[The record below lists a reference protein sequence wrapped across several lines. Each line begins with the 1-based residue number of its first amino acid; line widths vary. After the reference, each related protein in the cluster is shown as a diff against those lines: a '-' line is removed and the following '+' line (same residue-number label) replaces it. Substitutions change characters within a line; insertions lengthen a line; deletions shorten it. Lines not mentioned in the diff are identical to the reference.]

1 MNPTR
6 IWSFALSLGF
16 LATALGAAPA
26 ASTSLEVE
34 QLIDQ
39 IRAGWAKPGAVE
51 QPNAPG
57 WNAFFDR
64 LKADLSDYASAKS
77 EADRLRSLTALH
89 QLSVAL
95 RGVGWAPAAEV
106 NESLRA
112 WLRPR
117 VALAWAI
124 RRVRDSVRGLPET
137 GNPSVQDN
145 RDRWLSFT
153 DNSLGAALRDY
164 EGASTVLARRDAL
177 KRVYG
182 ALNSLATGNQARPW
196 TPSMAL
202 EDALDDLFNVPNLDA
217 TADVQALA
225 PALNQD
231 VVETGP
237 VLFKGQLSYVTAGPK
252 TGFGL
257 LPSDDGIAFYNS
269 QAMTSLTPINN
280 FQGQVSQ
287 DRQGRRAAKMYYFN
301 ATSQDNS
308 ELTITAVVRPSGLAL
323 APAYLH
329 TISAAIGSM
338 PIQGKGLNRAIASVI
353 GLNQTKITDKVYE
366 GAIGKI
372 QQGVVEGSSELG
384 AIKANEAAAEK
395 NAQIQQYLVGN
406 DTARYNNLAVT
417 GLSLRSRPEFALIG
431 GTVQW
436 QGAAEQVGADAP
448 QPRKFQNHES
458 GVTAD
463 LHLGSV
469 LTNLVRG
476 YLQSPAGARVENLMV
491 VTKKVPPNTPPREG
505 IVTSENVDFATF
517 RKAIDTARAANDP
530 KVMAIRVKTPG
541 VAPEFAAD
549 ARGYLVALIH
559 DFVLEVPAP
568 AAAARGG
575 LFGPPA
581 QVYRVSAPNAEFT
594 LSFQIAPAQGNTPI
608 RLSGRVEGFDAG
620 PGAQVFAINDDESKA
635 SPLNAFTRVAVLNT
649 FANRLKG
656 QPIDIPLSNIN
667 LGKFALNSVSPLDP
681 SGWIRLNLVP
691 VDASTAPVPTVQPLA
706 QQSDAVGG

>member
-6 IWSFALSLGF
+6 VWNFVLSSGC
-16 LATALGAAPA
+16 LAVALGAAPA
-26 ASTSLEVE
+26 ASTSREV
-34 QLIDQ
+34 QQSIDQ
-39 IRAGWAKPGAVE
+39 IRAGWAKPGAAE

-64 LKADLSDYASAKS
+64 LNADLSEYASAKS
-77 EADRLRSLTALH
+77 EDDRLRSLAELH

-95 RGVGWAPAAEV
+95 REVGWTPAAEL
-106 NESLRA
+106 NETLRA

-124 RRVRDSVRGLPET
+124 RNVRDSVRGLPET
-137 GNPSVQDN
+137 GNPSVQGN

-153 DNSLGAALRDY
+153 ENNLGAALRDY
-164 EGASTVLARRDAL
+164 EGASTVIARRDAL

-182 ALNSLATGNQARPW
+182 ALNSLATRNQARPW
-196 TPSMAL
+196 MPAMAL
-202 EDALDDLFNVPNLDA
+202 EEALDDLFNVPNLDA
-217 TADVQALA
+217 KADVDALT
-225 PALNQD
+225 PALSQD

-237 VLFKGQLSYVTAGPK
+237 IFFKGQLSYVTAGPK

-257 LPSDDGIAFYNS
+257 LPSDDGIAFFNS

-280 FQGQVSQ
+280 FQGQVAQ
-287 DRQGRRAAKMYYFN
+287 DRQGRRAARMYYFN
-301 ATSQDNS
+301 ATSEDNS
-308 ELTITAVVRPSGLAL
+308 ELTITAILRPSGLAV

-329 TISAAIGSM
+329 SISAAVGSM
-338 PIQGKGLNRAIASVI
+338 PIHGTGLTRTAASLI
-353 GLNQTKITDKVYE
+353 GLNQNKITDKVYE

-372 QQGVVEGSSELG
+372 QQGVVENSSELG

-395 NAQIQQYLVGN
+395 NAQIRQYLVGD

-417 GLSLRSRPEFALIG
+417 GLSLRSRPDFALIG

-436 QGAAEQVGADAP
+436 VGAGEQVGADAP
-448 QPRKFQNHES
+448 QPGKFRKTQP

-469 LTNLVRG
+469 LTNLARG
-476 YLQSPAGARVENLMV
+476 YLQSPAGARVHNLMV
-491 VTKKVPPNTPPREG
+491 VTRKLPPDTPPRQG
-505 IVTSENVDFATF
+505 IATSENVDFATF
-517 RKAIDTARAANDP
+517 RDAIATARAANDP
-530 KVMAIRVKTPG
+530 KVVAIRVKTPG
-541 VAPEFAAD
+541 VAPEFSAD

-568 AAAARGG
+568 EAAARGG

-581 QVYRVSAPNAEFT
+581 QIYRISAPDAEFII
-594 LSFQIAPAQGNTPI
+594 SFQIGAAKGDTPI
-608 RLSGRVEGFDAG
+608 RLTGRVEGFDAG
-620 PGAQVFAINDDESKA
+620 PEARVFAINDDEAKA
-635 SPLNAFTRVAVLNT
+635 SPLTAFTRVAVLNT

-691 VDASTAPVPTVQPLA
+691 AGSAPAPTPTVQPVA
-706 QQSDAVGG
+706 DRSDSLGG

>member
-6 IWSFALSLGF
+6 VWTFALSLGC

-26 ASTSLEVE
+26 ASTSREVE
-34 QLIDQ
+34 QSIDQ
-39 IRAGWAKPGAVE
+39 IRAGWAKPGAGE

-64 LKADLSDYASAKS
+64 LNADLGEYAAAKS
-77 EADRLRSLTALH
+77 EDDRLRSLTELH
-89 QLSVAL
+89 QLTVAL

-106 NESLRA
+106 NENLRA

-124 RRVRDSVRGLPET
+124 RSVRDSVRSLPET
-137 GNPSVQDN
+137 GNPSVQGN

-153 DNSLGAALRDY
+153 ENNLGAALRDY

-182 ALNSLATGNQARPW
+182 ALNSLSTGNQARPW

-202 EDALDDLFNVPNLDA
+202 ENALDDLYNVPNLDA
-217 TADVQALA
+217 TADVHALA

-237 VLFKGQLSYVTAGPK
+237 IFFKGQLSYVTAGPK

-257 LPSDDGIAFYNS
+257 LPSDDGIAFFNS
-269 QAMTSLTPINN
+269 QAMTTITPINN
-280 FQGQVSQ
+280 FQGQVSEDQ
-287 DRQGRRAAKMYYFN
+287 KGRRAAKMYYFN
-301 ATSQDNS
+301 ATSQNNS

-329 TISAAIGSM
+329 SISAAVGSL
-338 PIQGKGLNRAIASVI
+338 PIQGKGLTRGVASMI
-353 GLNQTKITDKVYE
+353 GLNQNKITDKVYD

-372 QQGVVEGSSELG
+372 QQGVVDGSSELG

-395 NAQIQQYLVGN
+395 NAKIQQYLVGN

-436 QGAAEQVGADAP
+436 QGANEQVGADAP
-448 QPRKFQNHES
+448 QPRKFQTSEP
-458 GVTAD
+458 GITAD

-476 YLQSPAGARVENLMV
+476 YLQSPAGARVQNLMV
-491 VTKKVPPNTPPREG
+491 VTKKIPPNTPPQEG
-505 IVTSENVDFATF
+505 IATSENVDFETF
-517 RKAIDTARAANDP
+517 RTAAATARAAKDP

-541 VAPEFAAD
+541 VAPEFTAD
-549 ARGYLVALIH
+549 ARGYLVALVH

-568 AAAARGG
+568 EAAMRGG

-581 QVYRVSAPNAEFT
+581 QIYRVSAPNAEFT
-594 LSFQIAPAQGNTPI
+594 ISFQIEAAKGTLPI
-608 RLSGRVEGFDAG
+608 RLAGRVEGFDAG
-620 PGAQVFAINDDESKA
+620 PGAQVFAINDDEAKA
-635 SPLNAFTRVAVLNT
+635 SPLSAFTRVAVLNT

-656 QPIDIPLSNIN
+656 QPIDVPLSNLN
-667 LGKFALNSVSPLDP
+667 LGNYALNSVSPLDP

-691 VDASTAPVPTVQPLA
+691 AGSTPAPVPTVQPVA
-706 QQSDAVGG
+706 QRSASVGG